1 MRTAVVYLLAL
12 VAIAAGVGL
21 GFFDPFGRGSD
32 EEQRS
37 AGPRA
42 VPVVVAEV
50 VRAPIA
56 DSLEALGT
64 ARANESVRLTAVRSG
79 QVSALHFDDGQE
91 VEAGALLMELN
102 VAEEEALLEEAQAL
116 LADRLS
122 AWERVQDLYER
133 EIAAESEIDTAKAQ
147 LDAARSRVRSLE
159 AMIAEHRVVAPF
171 AGRLGLRMVS
181 LGAFVQASDPI
192 ATLDDLSLIKV
203 DFTIPESWL
212 RAVRVRQP
220 IVSTTD
226 AWPGEV
232 FPGEVSAIDTQLD
245 ARTRS
250 ATVRA
255 IVPNPERRILPG
267 MLMRVTV
274 DRGEAAVLQ
283 VPEDALVQKG
293 DRHEVIVVG
302 EDGIA
307 QQVDVEIGRR
317 RVGRVEVLSGVAE
330 GDRVVVEGLVRVRPG
345 NPVEVVSVRGDG
357 S

>member
-1 MRTAVVYLLAL
+1 M
-12 VAIAAGVGL
+12 
-21 GFFDPFGRGSD
+21 
-32 EEQRS
+32 
-37 AGPRA
+37 
-42 VPVVVAEV
+42 
-50 VRAPIA
+50 
-56 DSLEALGT
+56 
-64 ARANESVRLTAVRSG
+64 
-79 QVSALHFDDGQE
+79 
-91 VEAGALLMELN
+91 
-102 VAEEEALLEEAQAL
+102 
-116 LADRLS
+116 
-122 AWERVQDLYER
+122 
-133 EIAAESEIDTAKAQ
+133 
-147 LDAARSRVRSLE
+147 
-159 AMIAEHRVVAPF
+159 
-171 AGRLGLRMVS
+171 
-181 LGAFVQASDPI
+181 
-192 ATLDDLSLIKV
+192 